1 MSNYNVID
9 LEKPEQIIED
19 HLSEL
24 LRVKARKILSEA
36 LELEME
42 IFMKEY
48 QSYRLSDG
56 RQRVVRH
63 GYHQDR
69 EIQTGIG
76 SISVKV
82 PRSKDRQSTS
92 SEERIRFSSKLIP
105 PYLRKSKS
113 IEALIPWLYLKG
125 ISTGGFQEA
134 LAAILGKRAAGLSS
148 ATVSRLKSS
157 WYEDWKAWKQR
168 DLSQSHYVYLWV
180 DGVYCNV
187 RMDKDKQCLLVIVG
201 ATENGDKELV
211 ALEDGYRESEQS
223 WRELLMDLKH
233 RGLTEAP
240 KIAVGDGAMGFWK
253 ALKKVYPQSKEQR
266 CWMHKTG
273 NILNYLP
280 KREHHKAKDRLHQ
293 IWMASSKEEAFK
305 ALKHFVDMYEA
316 KYPKATHC
324 LIKDQETLMA
334 FYDFP
339 AEHWRHLRTSNPIE
353 STFATVKLRTAKVR
367 GCFSRNTVLT
377 MAFKLMESAQKN
389 WIRLH
394 GFKRLAEVIEGVQFV
409 DGIPQYRIAA

>member
-42 IFMKEY
+42 LFMKEY

-56 RQRVVRH
+56 RHRVVRH

-76 SISVKV
+76 SVSVKV

-134 LAAILGKRAAGLSS
+134 LAAILGKRAAGLSFS
-148 ATVSRLKSS
+148 
-157 WYEDWKAWKQR
+157 D
-168 DLSQSHYVYLWV
+168 
-180 DGVYCNV
+180 
-187 RMDKDKQCLLVIVG
+187 
-201 ATENGDKELV
+201 
-211 ALEDGYRESEQS
+211 SE
-223 WRELLMDLKH
+223 
-233 RGLTEAP
+233 P
-240 KIAVGDGAMGFWK
+240 
-253 ALKKVYPQSKEQR
+253 P
-266 CWMHKTG
+266 
-273 NILNYLP
+273 
-280 KREHHKAKDRLHQ
+280 
-293 IWMASSKEEAFK
+293 
-305 ALKHFVDMYEA
+305 
-316 KYPKATHC
+316 
-324 LIKDQETLMA
+324 
-334 FYDFP
+334 
-339 AEHWRHLRTSNPIE
+339 
-353 STFATVKLRTAKVR
+353 
-367 GCFSRNTVLT
+367 
-377 MAFKLMESAQKN
+377 
-389 WIRLH
+389 
-394 GFKRLAEVIEGVQFV
+394 
-409 DGIPQYRIAA
+409 

>member
-1 MSNYNVID
+1 MV
-9 LEKPEQIIED
+9 
-19 HLSEL
+19 
-24 LRVKARKILSEA
+24 
-36 LELEME
+36 
-42 IFMKEY
+42 
-48 QSYRLSDG
+48 
-56 RQRVVRH
+56 
-63 GYHQDR
+63 
-69 EIQTGIG
+69 
-76 SISVKV
+76 
-82 PRSKDRQSTS
+82 
-92 SEERIRFSSKLIP
+92 P

-113 IEALIPWLYLKG
+113 IGELIPWLYLKG
-125 ISTGGFQEA
+125 ISTGDFKEA
-134 LAAILGKRAAGLSS
+134 LTAISGKGAAGLS
-148 ATVSRLKSS
+148 AKIVSRLKSS

-168 DLSQSHYVYLWV
+168 DLSQSRYVYLWV

-187 RMDKDKQCLLVIVG
+187 RMDKVKQCLLVIVG

-223 WRELLMDLKH
+223 WSELLMDLKY

-240 KIAVGDGAMGFWK
+240 KIVVGDGAMGFWK
-253 ALKKVYPQSKEQR
+253 ALKKVYPQTREQR

-280 KREHHKAKDRLHQ
+280 KREQRKAKDRLHQ
-293 IWMASSKEEAFK
+293 IWMAASKDEAFK
-305 ALKHFVDMYEA
+305 ALKHFVEMYEA
-316 KYPKATHC
+316 KFSKATKC
-324 LIKDQETLMA
+324 LLKDKETLMV

-367 GCFSRNTVLT
+367 GCFSRITVLT

-409 DGIPQYRIAA
+409 DGIAKYRIAA

>member
-42 IFMKEY
+42 LFMKEY

-76 SISVKV
+76 SVSVKV

-201 ATENGDKELV
+201 ATANGDKELV

>member
-1 MSNYNVID
+1 MSKHNVID
-9 LEKPEQIIED
+9 PEKPGQIIED

-24 LRVKARKILSEA
+24 LGVKARKILSEA

-42 IFMKEY
+42 LFMKEY

-56 RQRVVRH
+56 RQRVVCH

-76 SISVKV
+76 SVSVKV

-92 SEERIRFSSKLIP
+92 SKERIRFSSKLIP
-105 PYLRKSKS
+105 PYLRKIKS

-125 ISTGGFQEA
+125 ISTGGLQEA

-201 ATENGDKELV
+201 ATANGDKELV

-253 ALKKVYPQSKEQR
+253 ALKKVYP
-266 CWMHKTG
+266 
-273 NILNYLP
+273 LNPPSL
-280 KREHHKAKDRLHQ
+280 L
-293 IWMASSKEEAFK
+293 
-305 ALKHFVDMYEA
+305 
-316 KYPKATHC
+316 
-324 LIKDQETLMA
+324 
-334 FYDFP
+334 
-339 AEHWRHLRTSNPIE
+339 SN
-353 STFATVKLRTAKVR
+353 
-367 GCFSRNTVLT
+367 
-377 MAFKLMESAQKN
+377 
-389 WIRLH
+389 
-394 GFKRLAEVIEGVQFV
+394 
-409 DGIPQYRIAA
+409 

>member
-1 MSNYNVID
+1 MSKHIMMD

-24 LRVKARKILSEA
+24 LRVKARGILREA

-42 IFMKEY
+42 AFMKEY

-76 SISVKV
+76 SVAVKV

-92 SEERIRFSSKLIP
+92 SKERIRFSSKLIP

-113 IEALIPWLYLKG
+113 IEELIPWLYLKG

-134 LAAILGKRAAGLSS
+134 LAAILGKGATGLSS
-148 ATVSRLKSS
+148 ASVSRLKSS

-201 ATENGDKELV
+201 ATANGDKELV

-240 KIAVGDGAMGFWK
+240 EIAVGDGAMGFWK

>member
-1 MSNYNVID
+1 MSKHIMMD

-24 LRVKARKILSEA
+24 LRVKARGILREA

-42 IFMKEY
+42 AFMKEY

-76 SISVKV
+76 SVAVKV

-92 SEERIRFSSKLIP
+92 SKERIRFSSKLIP

-113 IEALIPWLYLKG
+113 IEELIPWLYLKG

-134 LAAILGKRAAGLSS
+134 LAAILGKGAAGLSS

-157 WYEDWKAWKQR
+157 CYEDWKAWKQR

-240 KIAVGDGAMGFWK
+240 EIAVGDGAMGFWK

-266 CWMHKTG
+266 GWMHSVPRRAQTREMQGSPPGKTSEPG
-273 NILNYLP
+273 SLGQMIV
-280 KREHHKAKDRLHQ
+280 A
-293 IWMASSKEEAFK
+293 
-305 ALKHFVDMYEA
+305 
-316 KYPKATHC
+316 
-324 LIKDQETLMA
+324 
-334 FYDFP
+334 
-339 AEHWRHLRTSNPIE
+339 
-353 STFATVKLRTAKVR
+353 
-367 GCFSRNTVLT
+367 
-377 MAFKLMESAQKN
+377 
-389 WIRLH
+389 
-394 GFKRLAEVIEGVQFV
+394 
-409 DGIPQYRIAA
+409 